1 MFLPSIHIHWQTII
15 TRLSN
20 TRDAHVV
27 LYEMGMSCSTRY
39 TSRHISKD
47 LLEKE

>member
-39 TSRHISKD
+39 TSCHISKG
-47 LLEKE
+47 LLGNE